1 MERADLIAALLTGMR
16 RAEDFRAQA
25 AAYRTAH
32 SEQMEHDHGKA
43 ADAEL
48 VLSLFAFTPDHLKLL
63 GSAGIEALGEIVC
76 HAWALNGGNN
86 EALIRWFRE
95 PMNALDGQT
104 PHPWCAPGVCRSCCW
119 CYGNRRS
126 GSCRGARRESLTC
139 NSAAAGPAPGWC
151 ASRRAAAGA

>member
-25 AAYRTAH
+25 ASYRTAH

-104 PHPWCAPGVCRSCCW
+104 PAALV
-119 CYGNRRS
+119 RS
-126 GSCRGARRESLTC
+126 GRLKVLLLVLRQQLEWELPKR
-139 NSAAAGPAPGWC
+139 SA
-151 ASRRAAAGA
+151 

>member
-1 MERADLIAALLTGMR
+1 MDCFMERADLIASLLTGMR

-25 AAYRTAH
+25 SIYSTAH
-32 SEQMEHDHGKA
+32 SQQMEVDHGKA

-48 VLSLFAFTPDHLKLL
+48 VLSLFAFTPEHLRLL

-86 EALIRWFRE
+86 EALIGWFRK

-104 PHPWCAPGVCRSCCW
+104 PAALVRGGRLQVLLLVLRQQLEWELPKRS
-119 CYGNRRS
+119 
-126 GSCRGARRESLTC
+126 A
-139 NSAAAGPAPGWC
+139 
-151 ASRRAAAGA
+151 

>member
-1 MERADLIAALLTGMR
+1 MSRSDDTDSVRAITPLDCPMERADLIASLLTGMR

-25 AAYRTAH
+25 SSYSTAH
-32 SEQMEHDHGKA
+32 SQQMEVDHGKA

-48 VLSLFAFTPDHLKLL
+48 VLSLFAFTPEHIKLL

-86 EALIRWFRE
+86 AALIGWFRK

-104 PHPWCAPGVCRSCCW
+104 PAALVRGGRLQVLLLVLRQQLEWELPKRS
-119 CYGNRRS
+119 
-126 GSCRGARRESLTC
+126 A
-139 NSAAAGPAPGWC
+139 
-151 ASRRAAAGA
+151 

>member
-1 MERADLIAALLTGMR
+1 MDCPMERADLIAALLTGMR

-104 PHPWCAPGVCRSCCW
+104 PASMVRAGRLQVLLLVLRQQAQWELP
-119 CYGNRRS
+119 RRS
-126 GSCRGARRESLTC
+126 A
-139 NSAAAGPAPGWC
+139 
-151 ASRRAAAGA
+151 

>member
-1 MERADLIAALLTGMR
+1 MERADLIAALLIGMR

-25 AAYRTAH
+25 ASYRTAH

-104 PHPWCAPGVCRSCCW
+104 PAALV
-119 CYGNRRS
+119 RS
-126 GSCRGARRESLTC
+126 GRLKVLLLVLRQQLEWELPKR
-139 NSAAAGPAPGWC
+139 SA
-151 ASRRAAAGA
+151 

>member
-95 PMNALDGQT
+95 PMNALDGQI
-104 PHPWCAPGVCRSCCW
+104 PASMVRAGRLQVLLLVLRQQAQWELP
-119 CYGNRRS
+119 RRS
-126 GSCRGARRESLTC
+126 A
-139 NSAAAGPAPGWC
+139 
-151 ASRRAAAGA
+151 

>member
-25 AAYRTAH
+25 ASYRTAH

-95 PMNALDGQT
+95 PMNALDGQI
-104 PHPWCAPGVCRSCCW
+104 PASMVRAGRLQVLLLVLRQQAQWELP
-119 CYGNRRS
+119 RRS
-126 GSCRGARRESLTC
+126 A
-139 NSAAAGPAPGWC
+139 
-151 ASRRAAAGA
+151 